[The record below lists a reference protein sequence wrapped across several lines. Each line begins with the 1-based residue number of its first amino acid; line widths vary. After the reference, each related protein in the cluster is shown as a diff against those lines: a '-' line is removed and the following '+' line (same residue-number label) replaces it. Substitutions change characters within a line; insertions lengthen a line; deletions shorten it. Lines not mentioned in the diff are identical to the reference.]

1 MLKIDD
7 TKIIFNSSSN
17 PKLMSTN
24 IPLGKILIF
33 PPWQLN
39 ILLNILAISP
49 LQESKIFSLINFFDS
64 GKLQWSPAPSPWLEG
79 TGGAWVPPAES
90 QSLHYPPGPQQ
101 SHNMRASLSR
111 EGRTRHEMCTSVDII
126 LCSLKTE
133 YLRLGLK
140 STNHE

>member
-39 ILLNILAISP
+39 ILLNI
-49 LQESKIFSLINFFDS
+49 NFFKS
-64 GKLQWSPAPSPWLEG
+64 GELQCSPAPSPWLEG